1 VGLTEEAVRRA
12 GGGVRIYRWPYHEN
26 DRAHTEHATG
36 GLVKVVTDA
45 KGKVKGAGI
54 VGEQA
59 GELIQMW
66 SLAVSQGLDIK
77 AMTQWISPY
86 PTLSE
91 INKRAA
97 FGYYAAAAASPLVR
111 RAVGWLA
118 KLG

>member
-1 VGLTEEAVRRA
+1 
-12 GGGVRIYRWPYHEN
+12 
-26 DRAHTEHATG
+26 
-36 GLVKVVTDA
+36 
-45 KGKVKGAGI
+45 
-54 VGEQA
+54 
-59 GELIQMW
+59 MW

>member
-1 VGLTEEAVRRA
+1 VGLDEQAARRQV
-12 GGGVRIYRWPYHEN
+12 GRIRIYRWPYYEN

-36 GLVKVVTDA
+36 GLVKVITDA
-45 KGKVKGAGI
+45 RGRIKGAGI
-54 VGEQA
+54 VGAQA

-66 SLAVSQGLDIK
+66 SLAVSQGLDIR
-77 AMTQWISPY
+77 AMTDWISPY

-97 FGYYAAAAASPLVR
+97 FGYYAAAAAKPLVR
-111 RAVGWLA
+111 KAVGWLA